1 MATPVADQIQM
12 YRMMNLIRRFEEG
25 AAEAYA
31 DGFIGGFMHLYI
43 GQEAVATGAITAL
56 NHDDY
61 VYATYRDHAH
71 ALVRESSPRGL
82 MAELYGRSTGV
93 CKGKGGSMH
102 FFDGENYFM
111 GGYAIVGG
119 HLPIAV
125 GTALSIA
132 MKGEDRIVMAFFGDG
147 ASNQGVF
154 HEALNM
160 AKLWDLPIVF
170 VCENNF
176 YGIATDVRT
185 SSSYNEIHKKAAG
198 YGIPGHVVNGMD
210 VLAVR
215 EACDDLV
222 RNVRQG
228 SGPVLLEARCYRYQ
242 GHSMTDPGK
251 YRSQAEADL
260 WKKRDPIPRLEKQLR
275 ERSVLDD
282 ARVEAIRVECNTIV
296 EDAMQFAESSP
307 EPGPEELYTDIFTE
321 NPYA

>member
-1 MATPVADQIQM
+1 M
-12 YRMMNLIRRFEEG
+12 YRMMKLIRRFEEG

-31 DGFIGGFMHLYI
+31 DGDIGGFMHLYI

-61 VYATYRDHAH
+61 VIATYRDHAH
-71 ALVRESSPRGL
+71 ALVRESSPRAL
-82 MAELYGRSTGV
+82 MAELYGKATGI

-102 FFDGENYFM
+102 FYDAANYFL

-119 HLPIAV
+119 NLPIAAGLGLGLQV
-125 GTALSIA
+125 Q
-132 MKGEDRIVMAFFGDG
+132 GEDRVVMAFLGDG

-154 HEALNM
+154 HESLNM
-160 AKLWDLPIVF
+160 AKLWDLPVLF

-176 YGIATDVRT
+176 YGIATDVRI
-185 SSSYNEIHKKAAG
+185 SSSYNEIHKKAQG

-210 VLAVR
+210 VIAVR
-215 EACDDLV
+215 EVCEDLV

-260 WKKRDPIPRLEKQLR
+260 WKKRDPIPRLAKSLL
-275 ERSVLDD
+275 ERGILDD
-282 ARVEAIRVECNTIV
+282 AGMAAIEAEVNAIV
-296 EDAMQFAESSP
+296 EDSMAFAAGSP
-307 EPGPEELYTDIFTE
+307 EPPPEALYEDLFVE
-321 NPYA
+321 SGRG